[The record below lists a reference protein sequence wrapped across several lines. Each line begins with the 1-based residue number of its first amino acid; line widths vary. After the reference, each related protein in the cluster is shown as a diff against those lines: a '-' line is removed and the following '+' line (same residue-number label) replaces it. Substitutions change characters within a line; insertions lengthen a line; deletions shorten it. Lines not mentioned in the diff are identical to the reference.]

1 MNSGINGLDE
11 IFNGGLAKGR
21 MYLVHGEPGTGK
33 TLLGM
38 HFLEQ
43 GLRNDETVLFIH
55 GEESRREILA
65 NGSAVNIEI
74 GDAEFLDLGPESDFF
89 ADDNSYDL
97 VEPSDIER
105 DRYTQEIHEAIKEI
119 DPARVVLDP
128 ISQLRYVEANEYQ
141 FRKRILSFMR
151 FLKQHEITV
160 LVTAT
165 LNSKPEYDT
174 ELRSLSDGIIK
185 LTREESGRR
194 IEATKHRA
202 LGQMGGDHGMAIR
215 ENGLEIFPH
224 LVPEPRE
231 QTFKSQR
238 IHSGIDELDDLLGG
252 GFDQRTVTFISGPTG
267 AGKTSTGTQLLTQAA
282 KDGLNSAIYLF
293 EENIETFTHR
303 AESIDIPV
311 AEMRQ
316 QGTLQVTEVEPLALS
331 SEEFA
336 HMVREQ
342 VEEQD
347 TDIVMIDGIDGY
359 TISIQ
364 GRERVLVRKLHA
376 LTRYLK
382 NQGITVLITNEI
394 SEITGISEATDNQL
408 SYIADNIAFVSYV
421 ERDGSLRKV
430 IGVLKKRTGDF
441 EKTLREFEITS
452 DGIRVG
458 EPLTG
463 LYGILQGTPR
473 VGKASKTVQNE

>member
-11 IFNGGLAKGR
+11 ILNGGLAKGR
-21 MYLVHGEPGTGK
+21 MYLVRGEPGTGK

-38 HFLEQ
+38 HFLEE
-43 GLRNDETVLFIH
+43 GLQNDETVLFIH

-65 NGSAVNIEI
+65 NGGAVSIDI
-74 GDAEFLDLGPESDFF
+74 SDAEFLDLGPESDFF
-89 ADDNSYDL
+89 TDDDSYDL

-105 DRYTQEIHEAIKEI
+105 DRYTKRIHEAIEEI
-119 DPARVVLDP
+119 NPSRVVLDP

-165 LNSKPEYDT
+165 LYSDPEYDT

-185 LTREESGRR
+185 LTRGEDGRR
-194 IEATKHRA
+194 VEATKHRA
-202 LGQMGGDHGMAIR
+202 LGQLDGDHGMEIR
-215 ENGLEIFPH
+215 ESGLEIFPR
-224 LVPEPRE
+224 LIPESHEHAYTPE
-231 QTFKSQR
+231 L
-238 IHSGIDELDDLLGG
+238 IHSGIDELDELLGG

-282 KDGLNSAIYLF
+282 RDGLNSAIYLF
-293 EENIETFTHR
+293 EENMETFTHR
-303 AESIDIPV
+303 SEAIDIPV
-311 AEMRQ
+311 TELRED
-316 QGTLQVTEVEPLALS
+316 GSLSVTEVEPLALS

-336 HMVREQ
+336 HMVIDQ
-342 VEEQD
+342 VEKAE

-364 GRERVLVRKLHA
+364 GHQQDLVRELHA
-376 LTRYLK
+376 LARYLK
-382 NQGITVLITNEI
+382 NRGVTVLITNEI

-421 ERDGSLRKV
+421 EMDGSLRKV

-441 EKTLREFEITS
+441 EKTLREFEITG
-452 DGIRVG
+452 DGIYVG

-463 LYGILQGTPR
+463 LHGILQGSPMTQTI
-473 VGKASKTVQNE
+473 GTDANE